1 MIFDFVAIG
10 GPSDS
15 FRVVF
20 FRVVSTDDRYVGGL
34 FLFRDFVL
42 ENEKTGLGTAG
53 QGRIGTK
60 TLEHTSNFF
69 RIGRLPFQSFAA
81 FAEDFVFGDHST
93 FQMHGGTMHGQI
105 LDEVGGGVI
114 GGGHFADT
122 WAASFGGLGA
132 AGLAAKALG
141 TLAGGLVV
149 GGVDGG
155 CSFNV
160 GDLRGGLAKWRW
172 GLGRFDGFLEF
183 VLLFATA
190 GASESS
196 GFGIG

>member
-1 MIFDFVAIG
+1 
-10 GPSDS
+10 
-15 FRVVF
+15 
-20 FRVVSTDDRYVGGL
+20 
-34 FLFRDFVL
+34 
-42 ENEKTGLGTAG
+42 
-53 QGRIGTK
+53 
-60 TLEHTSNFF
+60 
-69 RIGRLPFQSFAA
+69 
-81 FAEDFVFGDHST
+81 
-93 FQMHGGTMHGQI
+93 MHDVTMHGQI

-122 WAASFGGLGA
+122 WAASFGELST

-141 TLAGGLVV
+141 ALAGWLGNWLVV

-172 GLGRFDGFLEF
+172 GLGRFYGFLEF

-190 GASESS
+190 DASESS